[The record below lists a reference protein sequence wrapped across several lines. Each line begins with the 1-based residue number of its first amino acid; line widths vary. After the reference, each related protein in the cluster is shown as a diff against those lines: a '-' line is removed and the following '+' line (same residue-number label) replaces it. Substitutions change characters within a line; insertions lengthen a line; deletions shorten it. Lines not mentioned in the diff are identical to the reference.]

1 MKWLR
6 LLWLILITGSIIFA
20 AGISGT
26 WLNAQMPDSLAV
38 WRWGWLGAGLAGL
51 TVFGGV
57 FLTQRGQKIGWA
69 VALVGAA
76 IDILIDVQ
84 FFRMSHDLTMSV
96 ALGIFPMLV
105 AVLAGIVEGRNLNI
119 DLTRGLSLEERQL
132 EWELKQ
138 REKTANHERRLEA
151 IRVKAEVNG
160 YSQPGYSQVR
170 SMKRNNETAKQVD
183 NRLERLEA
191 VLLNKPE
198 ATYDVIVENTGIP
211 RATAYRMINQSGWQK
226 NGNGWEKMLQ

>member
-6 LLWLILITGSIIFA
+6 LLWLTLITGSIIFA

-26 WLNAQMPDSLAV
+26 WLNAQMPNSLAI

-57 FLTQRGQKIGWA
+57 FLTQRGQRIGWA
-69 VALVGAA
+69 VAATGAA

-84 FFRMSHDLTMSV
+84 FFRMSHNLTMSI
-96 ALGIFPMLV
+96 ALGTFPMLV

-132 EWELKQ
+132 TWDLKQ
-138 REKTANHERRLEA
+138 REKVANHQRHLET
-151 IRVKAEVNG
+151 IRVKAEVNN
-160 YSQPGYSQVR
+160 YSMPIR
-170 SMKRNNETAKQVD
+170 STKQQNGTSKQEAD
-183 NRLERLEA
+183 NRLKRLETF
-191 VLLNKPE
+191 LQQEPE
-198 ATYDVIVENTGIP
+198 ASYTTIERQTGIP
-211 RATAYRMINQSGWQK
+211 RATAFRWINQTGWQK
-226 NGNGWEKMLQ
+226 NGGGWEKVLQ